1 MKMRVCDY
9 IFTQTVAI
17 LANSLDRK
25 NGTNIIFLDSLS
37 KGASLSVMETDQE
50 VWKKLQQYKNVT

>member
-17 LANSLDRK
+17 LANSLDRE
-25 NGTNIIFLDSLS
+25 NGTNIIFLDSLR
-37 KGASLSVMETDQE
+37 KGASLWPTR
-50 VWKKLQQYKNVT
+50 L